1 MAGKTPRD
9 PGEPPDPGLLE
20 DDEDAALTQKLSRAD
35 VRRLIMEG
43 PGARLK
49 PTAGAVDP
57 TALLRARKVSS
68 PSMVAIR
75 TTSSFPPA
83 GNEATV
89 ARPAPSLDVWGNA
102 EVVPSTIPEQGFDDV
117 TERGPIFV
125 PDDLDVESIRSSREP
140 RSLVTTQVAPE
151 VVKLLRSRAA
161 LEGDLAGAKAGFVP
175 EPLVPLSGVE
185 SSEALLLTKK
195 PVDPMGGL
203 PNLDFDPPAANEVTA
218 AMSPAAAR
226 QLLAESV
233 KPLAPTTL
241 PLGITPADILAGR
254 LGPAGSPAPQRPA
267 PPRPEPPRPEPPPP
281 ATPFAATMALG
292 SRNDATKSPPGG
304 FPLPTQ
310 SVQNAPSWP
319 EVEASPRP
327 PAVGLPAGASEGRA
341 PSGSNPHL
349 GLAGHEPKRFPSG
362 QMGAVQA
369 TQGAPFGSGPPSPPP
384 AQAFAL
390 GPAQSAEPPR
400 FPSGSMPS
408 PVAPP
413 VAPAMPGGGPFGAG
427 PSYGSMPEAARYP
440 SGQMG
445 AVSPGF
451 PAPQSGVPSPGPLAV
466 RTPVSFSGPPGAA
479 LLGGLPGPQVPSP
492 SQGFGPMPGQ
502 PGAMPGQPGAVPGQP
517 GGMPGQPGGMPGQ
530 PGATPGQP
538 GAMPNAFAPGP
549 MSGPVPSGSFGGAPF
564 GAPSPEVAP
573 VAPPPSTDAPR
584 RRSSTWVLLLLAFVV
599 CLASAGA
606 YLTLKGKKLPFR
618 HGEASFTPPVRLA

>member
-9 PGEPPDPGLLE
+9 PREPPDPGLLE

-49 PTAGAVDP
+49 PAAGAVDP

-102 EVVPSTIPEQGFDDV
+102 EVVPSTIPERGFDDA

-151 VVKLLRSRAA
+151 VVKLLRTRAA
-161 LEGDLAGAKAGFVP
+161 LEGELAGTKAGFVP
-175 EPLVPLSGVE
+175 EPLVPMSGVE

-195 PVDPMGGL
+195 PVDPTGGL

-233 KPLAPTTL
+233 KPLAPNTL
-241 PLGITPADILAGR
+241 PLGLTPADILAGR
-254 LGPAGSPAPQRPA
+254 LGPAGSPAP
-267 PPRPEPPRPEPPPP
+267 PRAEPPRPEPPAP

-304 FPLPTQ
+304 LPLPTQ
-310 SVQNAPSWP
+310 SVQNTPSWP

-341 PSGSNPHL
+341 PSGSNPHI
-349 GLAGHEPKRFPSG
+349 GLSGNEPKRFPSG

-369 TQGAPFGSGPPSPPP
+369 SQGPPLGAGPPSPPP

-390 GPAQSAEPPR
+390 GPAQGAEPPR

-413 VAPAMPGGGPFGAG
+413 VAPAMPGIGPYGAG
-427 PSYGSMPEAARYP
+427 PGYGPMPEAARYP
-440 SGQMG
+440 SGSMG
-445 AVSPGF
+445 AVAPGF
-451 PAPQSGVPSPGPLAV
+451 PAPQSGAPSPGPLAV

-479 LLGGLPGPQVPSP
+479 LLGGPLSGPQGPSP
-492 SQGFGPMPGQ
+492 SQGFGAMPGQ
-502 PGAMPGQPGAVPGQP
+502 PGAMPGQPGA
-517 GGMPGQPGGMPGQ
+517 MPGQ
-530 PGATPGQP
+530 PGAMPGQPGAMPGQPGAMPGQP
-538 GAMPNAFAPGP
+538 GAMPNMFGPGP

-564 GAPSPEVAP
+564 GAPSPEAAP

-584 RRSSTWVLLLLAFVV
+584 RGSSTWVLLLLAFVV

-618 HGEASFTPPVRLA
+618 HGEAAFASPVRLV